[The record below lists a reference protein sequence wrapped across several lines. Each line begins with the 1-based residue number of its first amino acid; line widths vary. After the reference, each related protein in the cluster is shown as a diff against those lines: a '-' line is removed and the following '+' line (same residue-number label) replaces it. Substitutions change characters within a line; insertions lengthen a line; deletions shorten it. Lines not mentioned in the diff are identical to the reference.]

1 MDFVFRPVRRRGLI
15 LFLGIFILNLAL
27 LGWLVLQA
35 LAQQTRGFFILYLIA
50 AVAAFIPVPV
60 VLYRLFSLL
69 RAKYV
74 IDREG
79 LHIQWGLRTEDIP
92 MDQIEWIRSTNDL
105 PFEVNWPAASIP
117 GAVLGTRVHRDLGPI
132 EFIASDR
139 RALLYVAARD
149 RIFAISPANQAEF
162 ISVFQRSA
170 ELGSISPIERKSSSA
185 DFLISSLFSDKAART
200 FILTGLFFSLGL
212 LVLTSFII
220 PTRKTVPLGFMPG
233 TQNPEPSPSERLLLL
248 PVLSLFTLML
258 DIGLGA
264 YLFRKQGFRIASYFA
279 FASSII
285 APLSFLVLVALII
298 LFPV

>member
-1 MDFVFRPVRRRGLI
+1 MDFVFRPVRRRGLF
-15 LFLGIFILNLAL
+15 LFLGIFLLNLVL

-35 LAQQTRGFFILYLIA
+35 LAQQTRGFFILYLVA
-50 AVAAFIPVPV
+50 AVAVFIPVPV

-92 MDQIEWIRSTNDL
+92 MDQIEWVRSSRDL
-105 PFEVNWPAASIP
+105 PFEIKLPRGSFP
-117 GAVLGTRVHRDLGPI
+117 GAVLGTRTHRDLGPV
-132 EFIASDR
+132 EFIASDT

-149 RIFAISPANQAEF
+149 RIFAISPAKQAEF
-162 ISVFQRSA
+162 FSAFQRSA
-170 ELGSISPIERKSSSA
+170 ELGTISPIERKSSSS
-185 DFLISSLFSDKAART
+185 DFLVSSLFSDRAART
-200 FILTGLFFSLGL
+200 LILTGLFLSLGL
-212 LVLTSFII
+212 LILTSFII
-220 PTRKTVPLGFMPG
+220 PARDTVPLGFTPG
-233 TQNPEPSPSERLLLL
+233 TQNPEQSPAERLLLL
-248 PVLSLFTLML
+248 PVLSLFTFVL

-264 YLFRKQGFRIASYFA
+264 YLFRKKGYRIAAYFV

-298 LFPV
+298 FFPV